1 MSAIEH
7 LFTQPIAQAIGWA
20 LLQFVWQGAVIG
32 LISAAALFAL
42 RRSASDVRYVVATIG
57 LSLMLTLPVVSAVQ
71 AWRAPAAGAAT
82 RMPAMTAEPAALTA
96 ASHRFA
102 TQVAD
107 DAPSARSESAPVA
120 PVLRDSRLPLL
131 LLGWLCGVTILSLRL
146 LSGWVWIRRI
156 TTRGVRPASNLLRE
170 IAARLSR
177 RLHIRRRVAF
187 LESVLVDV
195 PTVVG
200 WAKPIVLVP
209 ASALVALTPAQ
220 IEAIIAHE
228 LAHIRRHDYLVNLL
242 QTLIETLLFY
252 HPAVWWLSRRIRNER
267 ENCCDDLAVSL
278 CGDAVVYARALADLE
293 VLRGGGGLALAASG
307 GSLVYRV
314 RRVLGAPTHAG
325 RGPGWLAGTVAVLVI
340 AGIAAGALGKV
351 AFSAEQDAD
360 LRGSRGSRGSDA
372 DLRGSHGSDADL
384 RGLRGSDADL
394 RGLRG
399 SNADLR
405 GSTGSHESSQS
416 GATQGS
422 AVATTPAIAPRTTVP
437 ATVEPSL
444 GGQPATATTVAIQ
457 RAIAAAIGAT
467 TAVQSAQAAT
477 AQRLDLAS
485 AALATVTGVEA
496 AIAQTTTRSSTSS
509 QKGNFIWT
517 NDDERIEIHYEGRI
531 EFTEDDT
538 DVKSMSPGASLRI
551 REGQLPNRITA
562 EFDADENGNVR
573 RRFWVGSSERPFEPE
588 GRQWLSKV
596 LPRFIRQSGIGAADR
611 VARILRGKG
620 VDGVLA
626 EIDLITGSWAK
637 RVYFS
642 ELLKSSNLEPR
653 AIEQIL
659 ARAGRQIDSDF
670 ELASL
675 LTASADRLLVSD
687 ATRRAYFDAARS
699 IQSDF
704 EMRRAYAA
712 ALNRGAVSSELLAGL
727 LEAAVSV
734 ESDFELASLLLQVAK
749 LQPLDDKSRA
759 PFFKALSGV
768 GSDFEHRRALGAL
781 TARSDLDPSTL
792 NAILESAALIDSDFE
807 SASLLLT
814 VVENHSIESA
824 NREAFFRAVESIGS
838 PFERGRVLQTL
849 AKRTDVSQD
858 TVLGILRAAKGI
870 SGTFETAQVLMA
882 LASRHP
888 LKGPARDLYIE
899 VAERLGEYEQGRALS
914 ALVRNERVK

>member
-1 MSAIEH
+1 MQTGVGRYVMSAIEH

-57 LSLMLTLPVVSAVQ
+57 LSLMLTLPVVGAVQ

-82 RMPAMTAEPAALTA
+82 RMPAMTASEPAALTA
-96 ASHRFA
+96 ASLRFA
-102 TQVAD
+102 TQVAYD
-107 DAPSARSESAPVA
+107 EPSAGSEPAPVA
-120 PVLRDSRLPLL
+120 PVLRDSRLSLL

-156 TTRGVRPASNLLRE
+156 TTRGVRPASDLLRE
-170 IAARLSR
+170 IAGRLSR

-187 LESVLVDV
+187 LESALVDV

-209 ASALVALTPAQ
+209 VSALVALTPAQ

-278 CGDAVVYARALADLE
+278 CGDAVVYARALADLK

-307 GSLVYRV
+307 GSLLHRV

-325 RGPGWLAGTVAVLVI
+325 RGPGWLAGSVAVLVI
-340 AGIAAGALGKV
+340 AGIAAGALGNV
-351 AFSAEQDAD
+351 AFSAEQNAD
-360 LRGSRGSRGSDA
+360 RRGSRGSDA
-372 DLRGSHGSDADL
+372 DLRGS
-384 RGLRGSDADL
+384 RGSD
-394 RGLRG
+394 
-399 SNADLR
+399 ADLR
-405 GSTGSHESSQS
+405 GSTGSHESGQS
-416 GATQGS
+416 GATQES
-422 AVATTPAIAPRTTVP
+422 AVATTPAIAAPRTTVP
-437 ATVEPSL
+437 ATVEPSIA
-444 GGQPATATTVAIQ
+444 GQPATATAVAIQ
-457 RAIAAAIGAT
+457 PAIAAVTGAT
-467 TAVQSAQAAT
+467 TAVQSAQATT

-485 AALATVTGVEA
+485 TALASVAAVTGVEA
-496 AIAQTTTRSSTSS
+496 AIAQTTTRSSTGS

-531 EFTEDDT
+531 EFTDDDT

-611 VARILRGKG
+611 VARILRAKG

-626 EIDLITGSWAK
+626 EIDLINGSWAK

-675 LTASADRLLVSD
+675 LTASAGRLLVSD
-687 ATRRAYFDAARS
+687 ATRRAYFEAARS

-704 EMRRAYAA
+704 EMRRAYSA
-712 ALNRGAVSSELLAGL
+712 ALNRGAVSSELLASL

-734 ESDFELASLLLQVAK
+734 DSDFELASLLLQVAK
-749 LQPLDDKSRA
+749 LQPLDDRSRA
-759 PFFKALSGV
+759 PFFKALAGV
-768 GSDFEHRRALGAL
+768 GSDFEHRRVLDAL
-781 TARSDLDPSTL
+781 TARPDLDQPTL
-792 NAILESAALIDSDFE
+792 NAVLGSAGLIDSDFE
-807 SASLLLT
+807 SASLLLRI
-814 VVENHSIESA
+814 VENYSIEPA
-824 NREAFFRAVESIGS
+824 NRDAFFRAVESIGS
-838 PFERGRVLQTL
+838 SFERGRVLQTL

-858 TVLGILRAAKGI
+858 TVLGILQAAKGI
-870 SGTFETAQVLMA
+870 SGNFETAQVLMA

-914 ALVRNERVK
+914 ALVRNERAK